1 MTREHS
7 QKTPLAHPADPHSYL
22 YPICNEPMPSSFS
35 NPDQASL
42 RLEIEAAKI
51 FDLFDEFYIHTRHD
65 LSKQRNIDDLSED
78 EQNCLVRVAMR
89 TVELDKS
96 LAKGIEGTRLTLRSW
111 MAAFEASPRTE
122 KNRISHISTQTFFFC
137 VWIWVATWRDASAVL
152 VDRFEP
158 QFEYF
163 TDLCEQYLEI
173 YNTKAPIRRSF
184 PARDGDT
191 AHTVDTPPAFSLG
204 SGVVTCLVA
213 IVEQCRNSCIR
224 RRCLATLQKINLR
237 GIFDTGYLVA
247 FLQAIVDHEEQ
258 AAVEMNPDLDLIAGL
273 QACDI
278 PEPARILEV
287 VMSPSY
293 QASNFDFYKKKHLSM
308 IYVSGQEPGTD
319 AILETREQI
328 IPVP

>member
-1 MTREHS
+1 VSTTETLHS
-7 QKTPLAHPADPHSYL
+7 LHPADPHSYL

-42 RLEIEAAKI
+42 HLEIEAAKI
-51 FDLFDEFYIHTRHD
+51 FDLFDDFYIHTRD
-65 LSKQRNIDDLSED
+65 ALSEQRNIDDLSED
-78 EQNCLVRVAMR
+78 EQNCLVRAAMR
-89 TVELDKS
+89 TVKLDES
-96 LAKGIEGTRLTLRSW
+96 LAEGIEETRLTLLSW

-163 TDLCEQYLEI
+163 ADLCEQYLEI
-173 YNTKAPIRRSF
+173 YNTKAPIRRTF

-213 IVEQCRNSCIR
+213 IVENCRTSCIR

-237 GIFDTGYLVA
+237 GISDTRYLVA

-258 AAVEMNPDLDLIAGL
+258 AAAQMNPDLDLVAGL
-273 QACDI
+273 RACDI
-278 PEPARILEV
+278 PESARLLEV

-308 IYVSGQEPGTD
+308 IYVSSRDSSTD
-319 AILETREQI
+319 TDILETREQM
-328 IPVP
+328 IPVL